1 MFKVWES
8 VRNNFF
14 IFCKGYGIQCTFKV
28 EKIIIFS
35 RIDFLAVYH
44 QHNRPFMG
52 DAAGMEGS
60 SLAKIFVGGLDR
72 SVDEVRLSKIRIS
85 PRFFSIFVFALALKL
100 AILWV

>member
-1 MFKVWES
+1 M
-8 VRNNFF
+8 
-14 IFCKGYGIQCTFKV
+14 

-72 SVDEVRLSKIRIS
+72 SVDEVRLSKIRRIVS
-85 PRFFSIFVFALALKL
+85 LRAFSQFSSLL
-100 AILWV
+100 